1 VRAWFRVAASRV
13 TALFT
18 SRRLDEDF
26 DAEVR
31 IHIEMLTDEHVRRGM
46 ARDEARRAAILRFG
60 GAVQI
65 KEQHRT
71 DRSLPLVD
79 ATLQKMRSR
88 TRSKPSSSR
97 RRTRRSP
104 SGCRIR

>member
-1 VRAWFRVAASRV
+1 VRAWFWVAASRV

-46 ARDEARRAAILRFG
+46 ARDEARRDPALW
-60 GAVQI
+60 
-65 KEQHRT
+65 
-71 DRSLPLVD
+71 
-79 ATLQKMRSR
+79 RSR
-88 TRSKPSSSR
+88 DLALSDVTTLERVGRQSIRPHPTR
-97 RRTRRSP
+97 
-104 SGCRIR
+104 